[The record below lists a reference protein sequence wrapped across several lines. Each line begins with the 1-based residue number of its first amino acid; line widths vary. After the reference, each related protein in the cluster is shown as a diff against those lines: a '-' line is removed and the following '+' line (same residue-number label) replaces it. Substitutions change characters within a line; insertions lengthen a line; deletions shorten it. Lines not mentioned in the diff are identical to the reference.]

1 MSHISARCKN
11 IYHTEVEYASFFGF
25 DSGSSKLSESERI
38 VWVAPAGEKIWEKYE
53 IGKDVDQVLVA
64 AKYGFEI

>member
-1 MSHISARCKN
+1 M
-11 IYHTEVEYASFFGF
+11 YHTEVEYASFFGC

-38 VWVAPAGEKIWEKYE
+38 VWAAPAGEKFWEKYE
-53 IGKDVDQVLVA
+53 IEKDVDQVLVA